1 MGSFAGS
8 LVKADAHEI
17 VLGGLAGANVG
28 LLAGYSLL
36 RLDVVEPRDF
46 GWLSLFGAM
55 GTVAGAGAGAPF
67 STNAMLAGL
76 AIGPAAGMLTGALI
90 LPRLRRFSGGRSPV
104 HGSGSSMRLAS
115 LPARTVASWSF
126 VRRAGAPSDAPDDGD
141 QRVPDRLV
149 TSADIVDDGDA
160 VGLWDGGFARSLK
173 KVVEIADWAPMIGA
187 LPTAATGDPR
197 APTPVLLG
205 VTGLWR

>member
-1 MGSFAGS
+1 
-8 LVKADAHEI
+8 
-17 VLGGLAGANVG
+17 
-28 LLAGYSLL
+28 
-36 RLDVVEPRDF
+36 
-46 GWLSLFGAM
+46 
-55 GTVAGAGAGAPF
+55 
-67 STNAMLAGL
+67 
-76 AIGPAAGMLTGALI
+76 MLTGALI